1 MMDYESAFLGLILAG
16 VLLMIT
22 GLGLMMPS
30 AAGPDDSRITFA
42 ERRLSLRRRTQRTP
56 MPTSARYI
64 GRTAGPAQRV
74 NAIPPQGD
82 GTKRAIGR

>member
-30 AAGPDDSRITFA
+30 AAGPEASRITFA
-42 ERRLSLRRRTQRTP
+42 ERRLIEAVPLDATRASTDKRQIPRSDSRP
-56 MPTSARYI
+56 
-64 GRTAGPAQRV
+64 GPK
-74 NAIPPQGD
+74 G
-82 GTKRAIGR
+82 